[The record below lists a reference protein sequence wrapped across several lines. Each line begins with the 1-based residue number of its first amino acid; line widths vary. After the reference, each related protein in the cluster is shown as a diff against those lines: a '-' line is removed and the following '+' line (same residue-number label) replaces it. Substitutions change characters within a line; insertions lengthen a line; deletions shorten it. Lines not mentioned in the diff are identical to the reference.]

1 MTYRCAL
8 CNREMNQPAVTI
20 GQMPIGPT
28 CARKAGLIE
37 IGRKRQGAVRL
48 HIKTPVVREDDR
60 TMDMFDEVAA

>member
-8 CNREMNQPAVTI
+8 CNREMSQPAVTI
-20 GQMPIGPT
+20 GQMPVGPT

-48 HIKTPVVREDDR
+48 HHKTPVVRGDEK
-60 TMDMFDEVAA
+60 TMDLFEGVAL

>member
-8 CNREMNQPAVTI
+8 CGHKMGQPAVTI

-48 HIKTPVVREDDR
+48 HLKTPVVREDDK
-60 TMDMFDEVAA
+60 TMDLFDEVAA

>member
-8 CNREMNQPAVTI
+8 CGREMASPAVTV
-20 GQMPIGPT
+20 GQMAVGPT

-48 HIKTPVVREDDR
+48 HLKTPVVREDDK
-60 TMDMFDEVAA
+60 TMDLFAEVAA